1 MGNMGNPQTWNP
13 WIYAVN
19 NPVRYKDASGYSP
32 VEAWSDADWYST
44 IPGETKESSWAPD
57 FIAYSIEEDA
67 ASGGKGFKANAAGAE
82 YQETFLDWL
91 DGATDNL
98 MQTKAGDVMV
108 YGDLMTV
115 NFTIPGLMPS
125 VYGWEMLVEGKTY
138 EESTKEIQDFF
149 RGYNKSMIKYIPETL
164 YGMISIPESLWTVG
178 ESVSENGLLNT
189 VKAMGSGIIDG
200 ITKTVRDDL
209 VNGTAK
215 SRGEI
220 VGDCATF
227 ILEFVI
233 GSKLLKDVITKNAVP
248 DADDVSDAL
257 KGVADKTND
266 VLKGTEN
273 ALKDNADDIL
283 QKTDDVLEHMDDV
296 PEVKGKGME
305 DAAEN
310 LSGAVDDVVESGIN
324 SERIEYY
331 LGKSRNNIDSDT
343 VILGSTGKYDVIAET
358 EGYTYFKMSD
368 DVWAS
373 LEKEAGGNYDEI
385 WKVNQQFIDEQI
397 AANKNIL
404 LSNGPYKGYYFDDGT
419 KRFYQ
424 REIDYILSKGYTFE
438 STGDDLWKAVRK

>member
-32 VEAWSDADWYST
+32 VEAWPDADWYST

-108 YGDLMTV
+108 YGDMMTV

-200 ITKTVRDDL
+200 ITTTVRDDL

-273 ALKDNADDIL
+273 VLKDNADDIL

-310 LSGAVDDVVESGIN
+310 LSGAVDDVVEGGSKAIPDKARDIAKQVKANNGAPPKGYKGGRTYKNIPLEDGAQKLPEGVNYKEYDIN
-324 SERIEYY
+324 PYVKGQNRGAERI
-331 LGKSRNNIDSDT
+331 
-343 VILGSTGKYDVIAET
+343 VIG
-358 EGYTYFKMSD
+358 
-368 DVWAS
+368 
-373 LEKEAGGNYDEI
+373 
-385 WKVNQQFIDEQI
+385 
-397 AANKNIL
+397 
-404 LSNGPYKGYYFDDGT
+404 DDGSVWYT
-419 KRFYQ
+419 NDHY
-424 REIDYILSKGYTFE
+424 YTFTQIE
-438 STGDDLWKAVRK
+438 

>member
-32 VEAWSDADWYST
+32 VEAWPDADWYST

-91 DGATDNL
+91 DGASDNL

-108 YGDLMTV
+108 YRDMMTV

-149 RGYNKSMIKYIPETL
+149 RGYNKSMVKYIPETL

-200 ITKTVRDDL
+200 ITTTVRDDL

-305 DAAEN
+305 DATKDLPQNIGRSFAWCCVIKVHLEQR
-310 LSGAVDDVVESGIN
+310 LHIRQKVRACRQFLPGFCFGI
-324 SERIEYY
+324 
-331 LGKSRNNIDSDT
+331 
-343 VILGSTGKYDVIAET
+343 
-358 EGYTYFKMSD
+358 
-368 DVWAS
+368 
-373 LEKEAGGNYDEI
+373 
-385 WKVNQQFIDEQI
+385 
-397 AANKNIL
+397 
-404 LSNGPYKGYYFDDGT
+404 
-419 KRFYQ
+419 
-424 REIDYILSKGYTFE
+424 
-438 STGDDLWKAVRK
+438 

>member
-91 DGATDNL
+91 DGASDNL
-98 MQTKAGDVMV
+98 MQTKVGDVMA
-108 YGDLMTV
+108 YGDMMTV

-149 RGYNKSMIKYIPETL
+149 RGYNKSFIKYIPETL

-200 ITKTVRDDL
+200 ITTTVRDDL

-233 GSKLLKDVITKNAVP
+233 GSKLLKDVTTKNVVP

-257 KGVADKTND
+257 KGVADKADD

-305 DAAEN
+305 DAAES
-310 LSGAVDDVVESGIN
+310 LSGAVDDVVECGIDVLPN
-324 SERIEYY
+324 AEDLKMSQTVQNHMNDVIKKGPNAGQ
-331 LGKSRNNIDSDT
+331 LSRPYIDSNGTTLLLNEIMQSADP
-343 VILGSTGKYDVIAET
+343 VPDAILQSGLRWDVSGTFRGSTGTWELVVDT
-358 EGYTYFKMSD
+358 
-368 DVWAS
+368 
-373 LEKEAGGNYDEI
+373 
-385 WKVNQQFIDEQI
+385 
-397 AANKNIL
+397 
-404 LSNGPYKGYYFDDGT
+404 
-419 KRFYQ
+419 
-424 REIDYILSKGYTFE
+424 
-438 STGDDLWKAVRK
+438 STNTVVHFNFVAQ

>member
-1 MGNMGNPQTWNP
+1 MGNPQTWNP

-32 VEAWSDADWYST
+32 VEAWPDADWYST

-91 DGATDNL
+91 DGASDNL

-108 YGDLMTV
+108 YGDMMTV

-149 RGYNKSMIKYIPETL
+149 WGYNKSMIKYIPETL

-200 ITKTVRDDL
+200 ITTTVRDDL

-233 GSKLLKDVITKNAVP
+233 GSKLLKDVTTKNAVP

-305 DAAEN
+305 DATEN
-310 LSGAVDDVVESGIN
+310 LSGAVDDVVEGGIDVLPN
-324 SERIEYY
+324 AEDLKMSQTVQNHMNDVIKKGPNAGQ
-331 LGKSRNNIDSDT
+331 LSRPYIDSNGTTLLLNEIMQSADP
-343 VILGSTGKYDVIAET
+343 VPDAILQSGLRWDVSGTFRGSTGTWELVVDT
-358 EGYTYFKMSD
+358 
-368 DVWAS
+368 
-373 LEKEAGGNYDEI
+373 
-385 WKVNQQFIDEQI
+385 
-397 AANKNIL
+397 
-404 LSNGPYKGYYFDDGT
+404 
-419 KRFYQ
+419 
-424 REIDYILSKGYTFE
+424 
-438 STGDDLWKAVRK
+438 STNTVVHFNFVAQ

>member
-91 DGATDNL
+91 DGASDNL

-108 YGDLMTV
+108 YRDMMTV

-149 RGYNKSMIKYIPETL
+149 RGYNKSMVKYIPETL
-164 YGMISIPESLWTVG
+164 YVMISIPESLWTVG

-200 ITKTVRDDL
+200 ITTTVRDDL

-233 GSKLLKDVITKNAVP
+233 GSKLLKDVTTKNAVP

-266 VLKGTEN
+266 ALKGTEN

-305 DAAEN
+305 DATKDLPQNIGRSFAWCCVIKVHLEQR
-310 LSGAVDDVVESGIN
+310 LHIRQKVRACRQFLPGFCFGI
-324 SERIEYY
+324 
-331 LGKSRNNIDSDT
+331 
-343 VILGSTGKYDVIAET
+343 
-358 EGYTYFKMSD
+358 
-368 DVWAS
+368 
-373 LEKEAGGNYDEI
+373 
-385 WKVNQQFIDEQI
+385 
-397 AANKNIL
+397 
-404 LSNGPYKGYYFDDGT
+404 
-419 KRFYQ
+419 
-424 REIDYILSKGYTFE
+424 
-438 STGDDLWKAVRK
+438 

>member
-32 VEAWSDADWYST
+32 VEAWPDADWYST

-91 DGATDNL
+91 DGASDNL
-98 MQTKAGDVMV
+98 MQTKAGDVMA
-108 YGDLMTV
+108 YGDMMTV

-149 RGYNKSMIKYIPETL
+149 RGYNKSMVKYIPETL

-200 ITKTVRDDL
+200 ITTTVRDDL

-233 GSKLLKDVITKNAVP
+233 GSKLLKDITTKNVVP
-248 DADDVSDAL
+248 DADDMSDAL
-257 KGVADKTND
+257 KGVADKADD
-266 VLKGTEN
+266 VLKGTES

-310 LSGAVDDVVESGIN
+310 LSGVVDDVVEGGTGSKFQEVFDLADNYKLSDDTFNNHILDRHGPN
-324 SERIEYY
+324 STY
-331 LGKSRNNIDSDT
+331 GNKSHFNAGFDIKEGIDST
-343 VILGSTGKYDVIAET
+343 LKGNNFVVGPNTAGR
-358 EGYTYFKMSD
+358 EGYIFEQTFTNPIGTSSNGKPLYTLKVVID
-368 DVWAS
+368 
-373 LEKEAGGNYDEI
+373 EAGNVI
-385 WKVNQQFIDEQI
+385 TAFPK
-397 AANKNIL
+397 K
-404 LSNGPYKGYYFDDGT
+404 
-419 KRFYQ
+419 
-424 REIDYILSKGYTFE
+424 
-438 STGDDLWKAVRK
+438 